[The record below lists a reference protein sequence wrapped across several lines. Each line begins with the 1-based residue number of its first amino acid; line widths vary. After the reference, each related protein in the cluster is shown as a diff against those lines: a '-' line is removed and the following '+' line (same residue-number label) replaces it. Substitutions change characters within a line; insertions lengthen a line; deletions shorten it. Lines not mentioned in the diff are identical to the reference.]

1 MVSGLAMK
9 TKFFEKNFTVNHL
22 VDILRGSRNKRVI
35 DSGWDK
41 HPAYK
46 VCNQIMAN
54 FGIIGIS

>member
-1 MVSGLAMK
+1 MK

-46 VCNQIMAN
+46 VCNQNLAN